1 MARHAEYQ
9 YLDLIQHVLEKGD
22 RRIDRTDVGT
32 LSIFGAMMRFDL
44 SDGTFPVYTTKRVF
58 WKTAV
63 KEMLWFLKGE
73 TNIQSLLRENV
84 RIWTDWPLDKYRKAT
99 GDEVSQEDFEARVL
113 ADDEFALK
121 WGDLGPVYGKQ
132 WRRWVDADGN
142 EHDQVASVIRTLK
155 TNPSSRRMLFHAWN
169 VGELDRM
176 ALSPCHMTYQFH
188 VSGLG
193 DAMTSGH
200 GSKPQL
206 NLLVGQ
212 RSCDLG
218 LGNPFNIAQEAAL
231 VHMVAQQV
239 DMTPG
244 ELVWVGGDTH
254 LYLNH
259 IDLANTLL
267 SREPRPFPKLRLLKR
282 PDTIDGYSIDDFE
295 VSGYDPHPAIDAPV
309 AV

>member
-1 MARHAEYQ
+1 MSRHPEYQ
-9 YLDLIQHVLEKGD
+9 YLDLIEHVLEKGD
-22 RRIDRTDVGT
+22 RRIDRTGVGT
-32 LSIFGAMMRFDL
+32 LSIFGAMLRFDL

-63 KEMLWFLKGE
+63 KEMLWFLTGQ

-99 GDEVSQEDFEARVL
+99 GEDISQEDFETRIL
-113 ADDEFALK
+113 SDDAFALE

-132 WRRWVDADGN
+132 WRRWLDANGN
-142 EHDQVASVIRTLK
+142 EHDQIAALIQTLRA
-155 TNPSSRRMLFHAWN
+155 NPSSRRMLFHAWN
-169 VGELDRM
+169 VPELGQM
-176 ALSPCHMTYQFH
+176 ALPPCHMTYQFH
-188 VSGLG
+188 VTGLDDQRVLSG
-193 DAMTSGH
+193 TE
-200 GSKPQL
+200 KPKLQL
-206 NLLVGQ
+206 MVTQ

-218 LGNPFNIAQEAAL
+218 LGNPFNVAQEAAL
-231 VHMVAQQV
+231 LHMVAQQV

-259 IDLANTLL
+259 MEMADTLL
-267 SREPRPFPKLRLLKR
+267 SREPRPFPKLRLLRR
-282 PDTIDGYSIDDFE
+282 PGSIDEYTIDDFE
-295 VSGYDPHPAIDAPV
+295 VTGYDPHPAIEAPV